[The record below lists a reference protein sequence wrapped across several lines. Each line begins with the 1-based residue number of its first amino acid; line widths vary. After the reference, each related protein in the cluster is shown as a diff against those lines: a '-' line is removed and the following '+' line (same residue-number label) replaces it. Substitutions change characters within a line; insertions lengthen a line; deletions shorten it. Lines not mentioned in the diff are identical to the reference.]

1 MQCGGRFGNISTLA
15 TVLLNCLLPSV
26 RPSKTFEVFMFSRLR
41 YLFITTFVASPVF
54 AQVETALDQDLEVIE
69 VVNELS
75 FNSPN
80 YQVLQRESFVHS
92 SQTLADI
99 LQTVNGIQIRQISG
113 IGNPV
118 SVSIRGSSSKQI
130 QLYIDGQLI
139 NDSQFGGF
147 DLNQIPTEQIQSIE
161 ISKNQAIGTGATPI
175 GGVIRI
181 NTYSPTQDTAKLTL
195 ATGSFGYSEANLL
208 FNKVFKTQSLSF
220 GGHYINSDNDYDFL
234 VPQSFEDSTKSA
246 EQALRNNEFTKKT
259 FFINDIIQLGQHQIR
274 LNVQYNEQ
282 DKSLPNYRNNS
293 PENSSELSSDST
305 RYSYQ
310 HHWLSN
316 LSWLDSIELEAYAED
331 KNERYIS
338 SPDSVMF
345 DISDYETKKY
355 HVGLK
360 PLLTWQ
366 NFNLTPFISFNK
378 QDFTSISQHNG
389 QPTQC
394 NGIGSCDISAEQ
406 QQTNVGSRL
415 EWQPISLPLEAYVLI
430 SNLHEKNV
438 NSALNQPDAEKLKND
453 ENYLTTEL
461 GVSVKQERFKITA
474 NVSDGVRTPTLYE
487 LFGDRGSFKGNDD
500 LLPEEA
506 VTFSLGGQY
515 QHKTLSISSSV
526 YHQTLENSIVAI
538 FNSSNVGSYRNV
550 SDAELM
556 GFEAQLNYQL
566 FAPLSLSFQVN
577 LIDSEMQSEFVAFD
591 QNKLPGIYHQQY
603 SASLKYQVN
612 KAWQLSF
619 KTSLDKDLY
628 FNLIN
633 RFQNDDSHLGNG
645 NPADRTV
652 SDLMVYWKEG
662 NHRVTFSANNLF
674 NDKYQDLAN
683 RASQGRSFQIKYTI
697 EGL

>member
-1 MQCGGRFGNISTLA
+1 M
-15 TVLLNCLLPSV
+15 
-26 RPSKTFEVFMFSRLR
+26 
-41 YLFITTFVASPVF
+41 
-54 AQVETALDQDLEVIE
+54 
-69 VVNELS
+69 
-75 FNSPN
+75 
-80 YQVLQRESFVHS
+80 
-92 SQTLADI
+92 
-99 LQTVNGIQIRQISG
+99 
-113 IGNPV
+113 
-118 SVSIRGSSSKQI
+118 
-130 QLYIDGQLI
+130 
-139 NDSQFGGF
+139 
-147 DLNQIPTEQIQSIE
+147 
-161 ISKNQAIGTGATPI
+161 
-175 GGVIRI
+175 
-181 NTYSPTQDTAKLTL
+181 
-195 ATGSFGYSEANLL
+195 
-208 FNKVFKTQSLSF
+208 
-220 GGHYINSDNDYDFL
+220 
-234 VPQSFEDSTKSA
+234 
-246 EQALRNNEFTKKT
+246 
-259 FFINDIIQLGQHQIR
+259 
-274 LNVQYNEQ
+274 
-282 DKSLPNYRNNS
+282 
-293 PENSSELSSDST
+293 
-305 RYSYQ
+305 
-310 HHWLSN
+310 
-316 LSWLDSIELEAYAED
+316 
-331 KNERYIS
+331 
-338 SPDSVMF
+338 
-345 DISDYETKKY
+345 
-355 HVGLK
+355 
-360 PLLTWQ
+360 
-366 NFNLTPFISFNK
+366 
-378 QDFTSISQHNG
+378 
-389 QPTQC
+389 
-394 NGIGSCDISAEQ
+394 
-406 QQTNVGSRL
+406 
-415 EWQPISLPLEAYVLI
+415 
-430 SNLHEKNV
+430 
-438 NSALNQPDAEKLKND
+438 KND